1 MSIFRL
7 IQNERPFKDTDA
19 SKAECL
25 ICDNVLSRGSKDPKV
40 QTTTNLRRHLE
51 THHHERYQ
59 EVVKEEKKRK
69 ANANGKNCSKNDKDL

>member
-1 MSIFRL
+1 MSGRSL
-7 IQNERPFKDTDA
+7 VWEHFKIKDDDA

-25 ICDNVLSRGSKDPKV
+25 ICDNDVSRGSQDPKV

-69 ANANGKNCSKNDKDL
+69 ANTDGKNCSKNDKDL